1 MNTHG
6 VVEKIKTISQCANCQ
21 NYGHT
26 KAYCGYSS
34 RCVRCGN
41 GHPTSSC
48 QKNRDEPPCC
58 ALCQGSHPANYK
70 GCSVYKDLQHRKKAS
85 TNNNK
90 FIFDNRHSSFKPNLV
105 KDSHPSEHANA
116 ALPAAPPLTYA
127 KVASNQSAHLN
138 STQPAQD
145 SSLSAETNLKF
156 PKRFQNSNKSANFT
170 SHHSNFQSTRQIQMN
185 SSATNNSLLILQF
198 NANGLKN
205 HSNELQTVL
214 HNRRI
219 DIAIIT
225 ETHFTK
231 YSHIFI
237 PGYKLI
243 KSNHPDNTSH
253 GGVDILIKT
262 SLYFQLLP
270 NYCYDHIQSCSILI
284 KLNKIPIT
292 IGAFYSPPRHK
303 ITRAIFNDYFNT
315 LKTNFII
322 GGDYNA
328 KHQSWGCRVN
338 NPRGIVLYN
347 LANERHF
354 NVLASPG
361 PTYWPTASNKY
372 PDILDIFA
380 AKISSNLHCSTDN
393 ILDLNSD
400 HSSSTSDIDVAVNN
414 LTTLIQQAA
423 WASTK
428 SDKTFS
434 SIKNKSNSYYFLLPE
449 EIRFLITEKR
459 RARAS
464 YQLSRLPS
472 HKCAYNKLANS
483 LKKILAKHKANNL
496 EKKLLQLSA
505 ANGSL
510 WCETKQLL
518 KFKSVSTPLKK
529 VDNTLVITDS
539 EKSILF
545 QSHLSNIFQPHANI
559 FDQPHLDNVKKFL
572 DSSLPLGPPIKF
584 VTPNEVKNTILK
596 YPNKKSPG
604 FDLITAEVT
613 KCLPAKAIVLLTYII
628 NAILRLSYFP
638 SLWKFFQIVMFAKP
652 NKPADSPDSYRPI
665 SVLPFF
671 SKICERL
678 ILQRM
683 SSHINSNNTLPSSQF
698 GFRAKH
704 CTIHQVHRVV
714 DAISTSLERKQYCSC
729 VFLDISQAFDRID
742 TFQIRFGSSISEMAL
757 IQAGVPQGGILSP
770 LLFNIYVSDQPITQ
784 DTLVADFA
792 DDKAIIAIHE
802 DHLIASANLQIHLD
816 LISQWYSKWRIKLN
830 HNKSAH
836 TTFTLKQ
843 GICPPVSV
851 DNIPIP
857 PSDTIKYL
865 GLTLDERLT
874 WKQHIRSKRLTLN
887 ARSRTLKHLLSK
899 NKFTKL
905 RTKLLL
911 YKSLLKPIW
920 TYGLQLWGSAKKTN
934 VNKIQ
939 TFQNITLRKIA
950 NAPPYVSNLTLHNDL
965 HMKTIEE
972 ESVIYYK
979 RFFSR
984 LANHTNPLIRNL
996 NTLTLPEAP
1005 RRRLKRRWCR
1015 DLLIE

>member
-1 MNTHG
+1 MT
-6 VVEKIKTISQCANCQ
+6 
-21 NYGHT
+21 
-26 KAYCGYSS
+26 
-34 RCVRCGN
+34 
-41 GHPTSSC
+41 
-48 QKNRDEPPCC
+48 
-58 ALCQGSHPANYK
+58 
-70 GCSVYKDLQHRKKAS
+70 
-85 TNNNK
+85 
-90 FIFDNRHSSFKPNLV
+90 
-105 KDSHPSEHANA
+105 
-116 ALPAAPPLTYA
+116 
-127 KVASNQSAHLN
+127 
-138 STQPAQD
+138 
-145 SSLSAETNLKF
+145 
-156 PKRFQNSNKSANFT
+156 
-170 SHHSNFQSTRQIQMN
+170 

-231 YSHIFI
+231 YSYIFI

-243 KSNHPDNTSH
+243 KTNHPDNTAH
-253 GGVDILIKT
+253 GGVAILIKT
-262 SLYFQLLP
+262 SLYYQLLP
-270 NYCYDHIQSCSILI
+270 NYSYDHIQSCSILI

-303 ITRAIFNDYFNT
+303 ITRAILNDYFNT
-315 LKTNFII
+315 IKTNFII

-347 LANERHF
+347 LTNERHI
-354 NVLASPG
+354 NVLAPPG
-361 PTYWPTASNKY
+361 PTYWPTAPNKN

-380 AKISSNLHCSTDN
+380 AKIPSNLHCSTVN

-400 HSSSTSDIDVAVNN
+400 HSSVLLTISATPLTRTDPPKLFTNQTDHKKFHDIIEGKIDLKTKLKTTSDIDEAVNN

-423 WASTK
+423 WTSTK
-428 SDKTFS
+428 PDKTIS
-434 SIKNKSNSYYFLLPE
+434 SIKNNSNSNYFLLPE
-449 EIRFLITEKR
+449 EIRSLITEKR
-459 RARAS
+459 RARAT

-472 HKCAYNKLANS
+472 HKSVYNKLANS
-483 LKKILAKHKANNL
+483 LKKILAKHKANSL
-496 EKKLLQLSA
+496 EKKLHQLSA

-510 WCETKQLL
+510 WNETKQLL
-518 KFKSVSTPLKK
+518 KFKSISTPLKK
-529 VDNTLVITDS
+529 SDNTLAITDS

-559 FDQPHLDNVKKFL
+559 YDQQHLDYVKKHL
-572 DSSLPLGPPIKF
+572 DSPLPYGPPTKF

-613 KCLPAKAIVLLTYII
+613 KCLPTKAIVFLTYII

-638 SLWKFFQIVMFAKP
+638 SLWKFSQIVMFAKP
-652 NKPADSPDSYRPI
+652 NKPPDSPDSYRPI
-665 SVLPFF
+665 SLLPFF

-683 SSHINSNNTLPSSQF
+683 FFHINNNNILPPSQF

-704 CTIHQVHRVV
+704 STIHQVHRVV

-729 VFLDISQAFDRID
+729 VFLDISQAFDRVWHDGLLFKLRNCLPSPLFLLIKSYLTD
-742 TFQIRFGSSISEMAL
+742 RYFQTRVGSSISEMSL

-770 LLFNIYVSDQPITQ
+770 LLFNIYASDQPITQ

-792 DDKAIIAIHE
+792 DDKAIIAVHE
-802 DHLIASANLQIHLD
+802 NHLIASTNLQIHLD
-816 LISQWYSKWRIKLN
+816 LISQWYSRWRIKLN
-830 HNKSAH
+830 HNKSVH
-836 TTFTLKQ
+836 TTFTLKH

-857 PSDTIKYL
+857 SSDTVKYL
-865 GLTLDERLT
+865 GLTLDKRLT

-887 ARSRTLKHLLSK
+887 SRSRSLKHLLSK

-905 RTKLLL
+905 ETKLLI

-934 VNKIQ
+934 INKIQ
-939 TFQNITLRKIA
+939 TFQNITLRRIA
-950 NAPPYVSNLTLHNDL
+950 NAPPYVSNLTLHNDMR
-965 HMKTIEE
+965 MKTVEE

-979 RFFSR
+979 RFFSH
-984 LANHTNPLIRNL
+984 LANHKNPLIRNL
-996 NTLTLPEAP
+996 NTLTLPETP

-1015 DLLIE
+1015 DLLTL